1 MKRTVFVFCLI
12 LIVAGLASAQAKAG
26 GTLYVAVKTLTLK
39 AGKDFFAGDKGTLN
53 YGDKVTV
60 LKVDGKFVEV
70 QNPDKPTLTGWTSTA
85 NFSTKQIIAGTS
97 STASAKEVALAGK
110 GFSQQAENTLKTQK
124 TNLNYA
130 DVDKTEAI
138 KVRDKDIK
146 KFLEEGK
153 LKLGEK

>member
-1 MKRTVFVFCLI
+1 MKRNVFIFCLI
-12 LIVAGLASAQAKAG
+12 FIVAGLASAQARKG

-39 AGKDFFAGDKGTLN
+39 SGKDFFASNKGTLN
-53 YGDKVTV
+53 YGDKVIV

-70 QNPDKPTLTGWTSTA
+70 ENPDNPKVTGWTSTS
-85 NFSTKQIIAGTS
+85 NFSTKQIVAGTA
-97 STASAKEVALAGK
+97 STTSAKEVALAGK

-124 TNLNYA
+124 TNLNYS
-130 DVDKTEAI
+130 DVDKIEAI
-138 KVRDKDIK
+138 KVNNKNVK